1 MAVTLAEAAALSHNQ
16 RQRGVMEVIATS
28 TTVLDRLPF
37 ESIEGNAF
45 QYDMEATLPASA
57 FRAVN
62 AGYTESTGTT
72 TSATE
77 SLVILGGEAVVDRFL
92 QQTRSNLNNLLALQ
106 TRMKA
111 KSVQAKFSDT
121 FINGDTAVDANS
133 FNGLKKRLTGG
144 QVISMGT
151 NGAAINTD
159 NTVRHAFFDKLDE
172 LQSLVPGI
180 DVFYANASVLAK
192 FRSAARQT
200 SQYSQSVDNIGRT
213 TDFYNGIPILDIGNK
228 ADGTPIIP
236 QTETQGT
243 STIASS
249 IYAVRFTDTL
259 GEMGVAGLTNG
270 GLQVDPPVQLETKP
284 SWMVRLEWY
293 CGLALFG
300 PKPAARLTGV
310 LAS

>member
-1 MAVTLAEAAALSHNQ
+1 MAMTLTEAAALSQNQ
-16 RQRGVMEVIATS
+16 RQRGVMEVISTS
-28 TTVLDRLPF
+28 STVLDRLPF
-37 ESIEGNAF
+37 EGIEGNAF

-72 TSATE
+72 SSATE

-106 TRMKA
+106 TRMKG

-159 NTVRHAFFDKLDE
+159 NTTRHAFFDKLDE

-180 DVFYANASVLAK
+180 DAFYANAAVIAK

-213 TDFYNGIPILDIGNK
+213 TDLYNGVPILDIGNK

-236 QTETQGT
+236 QTETQGA
-243 STIASS
+243 SGVASS
-249 IYAVRFTDTL
+249 VYAVRFTDTL

-293 CGLALFG
+293 TGLALFG